1 MFNVMIKMWKSLIK
15 HALNTVICNG
25 AMHNFKHVVP
35 FDAFYHSLR
44 ETNFYLQSPDRS

>member
-15 HALNTVICNG
+15 HALNTVICKGPCTILNTWYI
-25 AMHNFKHVVP
+25 